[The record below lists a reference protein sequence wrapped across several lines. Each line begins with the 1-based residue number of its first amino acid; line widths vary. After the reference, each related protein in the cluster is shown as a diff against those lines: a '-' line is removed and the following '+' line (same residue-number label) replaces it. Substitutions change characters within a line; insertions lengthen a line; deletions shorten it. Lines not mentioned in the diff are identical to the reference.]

1 MKIKSL
7 KIGDEWSSEKLE
19 YIFRGRIE
27 FEEEDLGSVDLILT
41 KEETNSL
48 LALSLP
54 IFERVFGEKVKV
66 IKQEIEK
73 QIKE

>member
-7 KIGDEWSSEKLE
+7 KIGDEWSSERLE
-19 YIFRGRIE
+19 YEFKGRIK
-27 FEEEDLGSVDLILT
+27 FEEEDLGSVELILT

-54 IFERVFGEKVKV
+54 IFERVFGEKIRV

-73 QIKE
+73 QITE